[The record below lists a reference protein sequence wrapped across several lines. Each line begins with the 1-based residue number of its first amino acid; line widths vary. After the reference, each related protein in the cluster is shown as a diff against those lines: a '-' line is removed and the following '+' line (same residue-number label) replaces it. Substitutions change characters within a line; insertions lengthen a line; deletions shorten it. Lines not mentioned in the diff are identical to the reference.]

1 MKHVAA
7 KFVPNL
13 LNFEQKQRLREVSQ
27 ESLDEVNDD
36 AELFKR
42 IITDDETWVYVYDV
56 ETNLI

>member
-42 IITDDETWVYVYDV
+42 IITDDETWVYEYDV